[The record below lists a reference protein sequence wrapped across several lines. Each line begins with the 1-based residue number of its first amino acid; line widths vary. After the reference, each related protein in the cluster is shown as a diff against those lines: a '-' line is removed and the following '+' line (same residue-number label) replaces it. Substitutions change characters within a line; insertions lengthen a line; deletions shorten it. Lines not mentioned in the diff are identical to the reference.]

1 MEKGGAPHKSD
12 KREGEEFQSHM
23 RLGLCEN
30 EKGRR
35 TELGGEVGSESVEVS
50 RLRYINAFGIGI
62 A

>member
-1 MEKGGAPHKSD
+1 MKKGGAPHKSD
-12 KREGEEFQSHM
+12 KREGEEFQSHI

-35 TELGGEVGSESVEVS
+35 TELGGEVVSESVEVS